1 MKILSSKM
9 FLVTVVGCLGIFLG
23 QISKADE
30 TAAPL
35 VTVIHID
42 TMPPFTQAAAAL
54 LDRFRQ
60 DSLQD
65 PGEKQFQV
73 LQQMDRPNHFTL
85 VEAWLDE
92 KSYDAHNAAA
102 HTRHFRDEIQPM
114 LGSPFDE
121 RIHTERR

>member
-1 MKILSSKM
+1 MKLLFAKM
-9 FLVTVVGCLGIFLG
+9 FLATAVGCLCIFPG

-30 TAAPL
+30 TSAPL

-73 LQQMDRPNHFTL
+73 LQQIDRPNHFTL
-85 VEAWLDE
+85 VEAWLDQ
-92 KSYDAHNAAA
+92 KSYDAHNSAA

-121 RIHTERR
+121 RIHTERK

>member
-1 MKILSSKM
+1 MKTLFAQM
-9 FLVTVVGCLGIFLG
+9 VLGTVVCCLWIFPI
-23 QISKADE
+23 QISRADE
-30 TAAPL
+30 TGAPL

-42 TMPPFTQAAAAL
+42 TMPPFTEAAAAL
-54 LDRFRQ
+54 LDHFR
-60 DSLQD
+60 

-85 VEAWLDE
+85 VEAWLDQ
-92 KSYDAHNAAA
+92 KSFDAHNAAE

-121 RIHTERR
+121 RIHTERK